1 MLIAHDFVTPV
12 LRQRYFVAT
21 AAPPSENHATVGRP
35 NHPRRTERTAM
46 AYSRMSALACAL
58 PLVALVLASLCLNAS
73 AELAVPKA
81 ASSALAAAMSGDLAQ
96 LDATNALCDDAATR
110 RILDDDDDDDD
121 EDKEKKKKDEK
132 KKEDKKKEDKKSKKS
147 PPTPSPSAPTT
158 PNKKGGKKTP
168 PTPTTPATPGKPATS
183 GKPGTPGAGKP
194 AVKLSGSDSKVL
206 SLLDAAAVD
215 VDSAKAKLSVKTYV
229 KSLTDTAAALRNAA
243 ILIRTG
249 QRTLVAGQI
258 DNSIATINGVSIMLP
273 AGGADKSLLAS
284 ALGKAQSAKAAWKA

>member
-1 MLIAHDFVTPV
+1 
-12 LRQRYFVAT
+12 
-21 AAPPSENHATVGRP
+21 
-35 NHPRRTERTAM
+35 M

-73 AELAVPKA
+73 AELAVPEA

-96 LDATNALCDDAATR
+96 LDATNALSDDAATR
-110 RILDDDDDDDD
+110 RILDDDDDD
-121 EDKEKKKKDEK
+121 EDKEKKKKDKK

-284 ALGKAQSAKAAWKA
+284 ALGKAQSAKAAWKACSCKRHCPAAFRAGST

>member
-1 MLIAHDFVTPV
+1 
-12 LRQRYFVAT
+12 
-21 AAPPSENHATVGRP
+21 
-35 NHPRRTERTAM
+35 M

-58 PLVALVLASLCLNAS
+58 PLVALVLASLCLNTS
-73 AELAVPKA
+73 AELAVPEA

-96 LDATNALCDDAATR
+96 LD
-110 RILDDDDDDDD
+110 
-121 EDKEKKKKDEK
+121 
-132 KKEDKKKEDKKSKKS
+132 
-147 PPTPSPSAPTT
+147 
-158 PNKKGGKKTP
+158 GGKKTP

-194 AVKLSGSDSKVL
+194 AVKLSGSDSKVV